1 MWKVIQERDARGIR
15 YCVENQ
21 ETGEVHGTHDCLKW
35 AQRVADWL
43 NEKEAQHEHD

>member
-1 MWKVIQERDARGIR
+1 MWEVIQEHDDRGTR

-21 ETGEVHGTHDCLKW
+21 ETGERHGTHDCQLW

-43 NEKEAQHEHD
+43 NGKEAQDD

>member
-1 MWKVIQERDARGIR
+1 MWEVIQEHDDHGTR

-43 NEKEAQHEHD
+43 NGKEEQE

>member
-1 MWKVIQERDARGIR
+1 MWEVIQEHDDHGTR

-43 NEKEAQHEHD
+43 NGKEAQND

>member
-1 MWKVIQERDARGIR
+1 MWKVIQERDASGIR

-43 NEKEAQHEHD
+43 NEKEDKND

>member
-1 MWKVIQERDARGIR
+1 MWEVIQEHDDHGTR

-21 ETGEVHGTHDCLKW
+21 ETGEVHGTHDCQRW

-43 NEKEAQHEHD
+43 NGKEEQE